1 MTLRWYQQEA
11 SDAAWSWVRRC
22 VDPCLIEAATGAG
35 KSHIIAD
42 LSSRIY
48 SHSKKRVLVL
58 APSAELVV
66 QNHGK
71 YEDTGAKASIFSA
84 SAGSVN
90 MRHPVVFGTPGTVK
104 NAVRRFQ
111 DFAAVIIDE
120 AHGTTPT
127 IRTIVDAMRVSNR
140 HLRVI
145 GLSATPYRLGTG
157 YIYGRDVD
165 GMAVEEAIEPYF
177 HSRVYEIGA
186 RTLIDEGYL
195 TPPVF
200 DAPPEHYDTSEL
212 TINRRGTFDSDTIE
226 RAFEGHGRKTAAIVA
241 DVVEKSRNRKGV
253 MFFAATV
260 QHGHEIMA
268 SLPPDRSFFIDGKTD
283 KKARDKAIKDFK
295 AKRLKYLVNVQVL
308 TTGFDAPH
316 VDVIAI
322 LRATESVALL
332 QQIIGRGL
340 RIDEGKRDCLIL
352 DYAEN
357 IERHCP
363 SGDIF
368 SPIVRAKVSG
378 GNRIQVIC
386 PTCDYP
392 NQFGVRPNPDRYEI
406 NSESNWVDLSG
417 IPITNSKGI
426 HMPAHLGRR
435 CQGMV
440 LVAGKHERCQ
450 HKWASKECPSC
461 NSENDIAARYCTTCK
476 AEIVD
481 PNDKLKEIAAKIA
494 SDPYVTQ
501 FQDVKSW
508 KMERHFSPKG
518 ESLKVS
524 YLIDG
529 KPHKVSEWF
538 HPESESEWL
547 LRRWKSFCIK
557 AWGRNVATI
566 NEAIDCQYDAEMPSI
581 VAFRKKAG
589 TQWYEVTGGIWNN
602 EMELQNGT
610 A

>member
-11 SDAAWSWVRRC
+11 SDAAWDWVRRC
-22 VDPCLIEAATGAG
+22 IDPCLIEAATGAG

-42 LSSRIY
+42 LSARIY

-66 QNHGK
+66 QNKGK
-71 YEDTGAKASIFSA
+71 FEATGQKASMFSA
-84 SAGSVN
+84 SAGGVN
-90 MRHPVVFGTPGTVK
+90 LRHPVVFGTPLTVK

-127 IRTIVDAMRVSNR
+127 IRGIVDSMRESNPK
-140 HLRVI
+140 LRVI
-145 GLSATPYRLGTG
+145 GLSATPYRMGTG
-157 YIYGRDVD
+157 YIYGREHD
-165 GMAVEEAIEPYF
+165 GTMVEEAIDPYF
-177 HSRVYEIGA
+177 HTRVYEIGA

-200 DAPPEHYDTSEL
+200 DVPQEHYDTSGL
-212 TINRRGTFDSDTIE
+212 ILNRTGKFESDTIE

-260 QHGHEIMA
+260 QHGHEILA
-268 SLPPDRSFFIDGKTD
+268 SLPPELSFFIDGKTD
-283 KKARDKAIKDFK
+283 TATRKRAIEAFK
-295 AKRLKYLVNVQVL
+295 AKRIKYLVNVQVL

-340 RIDEGKRDCLIL
+340 RIDNCKSDCLVL

-363 SGDIF
+363 GGDIF
-368 SPIVRAKVSG
+368 APVIRARVSKG
-378 GNRIQVIC
+378 GESTMVVC
-386 PTCDYP
+386 PTCDYK
-392 NQFGVRPNPDRYEI
+392 NQFALRPNPDGYKMDEKGD
-406 NSESNWVDLSG
+406 WVDLSG

-426 HMPAHLGRR
+426 QMPAHLGRR

-440 LVAGKHERCQ
+440 LIAGKHERCH
-450 HKWASKECPSC
+450 HKWAFKECPEC
-461 NSENDIAARYCTTCK
+461 QHENDIAARYCTACK

-481 PNDKLKEIAAKIA
+481 PNEKLKEIAAKIA
-494 SDPYVTQ
+494 NDPYITQ
-501 FQDVKSW
+501 FEEVTGWQ
-508 KMERHFSPKG
+508 MERHFSPKG
-518 ESLKVS
+518 ASLKVS
-524 YLIDG
+524 YLIDK

-538 HPESESEWL
+538 HPESENDFL
-547 LRRWKSFCIK
+547 TRRWKSFSLK
-557 AWGRNVATI
+557 AWGRHVATI
-566 NEAIDCQYDAEMPSI
+566 QEAVDCQYDAQMPSI
-581 VAFRKKAG
+581 VAFRKKSG
-589 TQWYEVTGGIWNN
+589 TQWFEVTSSIWNN
-602 EMELQNGT
+602 EMELQQ